1 MRRLT
6 TIVLAAAVAV
16 AAIPGIAWGGQFR
29 QDFRSPD
36 ARDSARQVRAELAA
50 ASQGQDF
57 RSPDARDSAHRVAL
71 GAPSSSLTPR
81 RVAPQAP
88 VLQAAGDGFS
98 WGDAGVGAAGML
110 ALLAIGLG
118 AFLIVGQRRRDRRL
132 PIATS

>member
-6 TIVLAAAVAV
+6 TIVLVAAVGV
-16 AAIPGIAWGGQFR
+16 GAIPGIAWGG

-36 ARDSARQVRAELAA
+36 ARDSARQVAAELAA
-50 ASQGQDF
+50 AREAQDF
-57 RSPDARDSAHRVAL
+57 RSPDARDSARRIAG

-81 RVAPQAP
+81 PAAPQAP
-88 VLQAAGDGFS
+88 VVQAPGEGFS
-98 WGDAGVGAAGML
+98 WGDAGVGAAGTL
-110 ALLAIGLG
+110 ALGAIGLG